1 MNTSYRAH
9 HGEVPLSSRG
19 DGDMH
24 DVTQAVADI
33 VQESGVRDGLVNVF
47 CPGSTGGVTTIEYEP
62 GLRRDFPEAMER
74 IAPREMRYEHDETW
88 HDGNGHSHVR
98 ASLLGPSLT
107 VPVSG
112 GRPLLGTWQQIVF
125 LDFDVR
131 PRRRSLVVTVLGEVS

>member
-1 MNTSYRAH
+1 MSTTYRAH
-9 HGEVPLSSRG
+9 HAEIPLSSRG

-24 DVTQAVADI
+24 DVTQAVADVI
-33 VQESGVRDGLVNVF
+33 ETSGVREGLVNVF

-74 IAPREMRYEHDETW
+74 IAPREMRYAHDETW

-98 ASLLGPSLT
+98 ASLLGPSLS

-131 PRRRSLVVTVLGEVS
+131 PRRRRLVVTVLGEG

>member
-1 MNTSYRAH
+1 MSTSYHSH
-9 HGEVPLSSRG
+9 HAELPLSSRG

-24 DVTQAVADI
+24 DVTQAVAEI
-33 VQESGVRDGLVNVF
+33 VQDSGVREGFVNVF

-74 IAPREMRYEHDETW
+74 IAPRDMRYAHDETW

-98 ASLLGPSLT
+98 ASLLGPSLS

-112 GRPLLGTWQQIVF
+112 GRPLLGTWQQIIF
-125 LDFDVR
+125 MDFDVR
-131 PRRRSLVVTVLGEVS
+131 PRRRRLVVTVLGEGS

>member
-1 MNTSYRAH
+1 
-9 HGEVPLSSRG
+9 
-19 DGDMH
+19 MH

-131 PRRRSLVVTVLGEVS
+131 PRRRRLVVTVLGEGS